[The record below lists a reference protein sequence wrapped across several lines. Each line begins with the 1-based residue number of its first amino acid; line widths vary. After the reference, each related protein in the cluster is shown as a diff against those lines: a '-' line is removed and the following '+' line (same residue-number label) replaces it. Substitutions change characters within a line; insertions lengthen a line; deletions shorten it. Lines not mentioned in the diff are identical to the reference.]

1 MNFFLYLADSYV
13 RENREW
19 EGRRGERGVLTSPNL
34 KPETLI
40 AIGRGEGRALERLY
54 RDWKEKIFY
63 YIYYRVGD
71 REVAQDILQEVF
83 LAIWKSASSYRNEA
97 APRTWV
103 FSLVRFKISD
113 FFRAQKKQERARNAS
128 QEALMNWEQT
138 NQPAAISEVF
148 SALEKLEPR
157 SREIFLL
164 IYYLGFNYQEAA
176 AYMDIPVGTVK
187 SKIFYGKKKLQ
198 AELEGGP

>member
-1 MNFFLYLADSYV
+1 M
-13 RENREW
+13 
-19 EGRRGERGVLTSPNL
+19 TSPKL
-34 KPETLI
+34 KPETII

-103 FSLVRFKISD
+103 FSLVRYKISD
-113 FFRAQKKQERARNAS
+113 FFRVQKKQERARNAS

-164 IYYLGFNYQEAA
+164 IYYLGFNYQETAVFL
-176 AYMDIPVGTVK
+176 DIPVGTVK
-187 SKIFYGKKKLQ
+187 SKIFYGKKKLR
-198 AELEGGP
+198 AELEGGS